1 VTVASWLAEAQPP
14 TARVTSG
21 AGTSAGTSALPV
33 GTSKA
38 RAQPIRKT
46 TQKKSVGVCRCR
58 NIAVAIT
65 SAASA

>member
-1 VTVASWLAEAQPP
+1 MATWLAEVQPP

-38 RAQPIRKT
+38 RAQPIRNT
-46 TQKKSVGVCRCR
+46 TLNKSFGVSAC
-58 NIAVAIT
+58 AT
-65 SAASA
+65 SAAVINAAARA